1 MIDNLLQYQKEDY
14 NLKQIEIKL
23 SNSEERKKASSAKKI
38 IEGYSETV
46 KILEVKAANLVAE
59 SEKAKAEQEKL
70 IALSSELTNSIET
83 IGDEGEA
90 SFLVKKADE
99 LIAKIKNVSARI
111 NDLANE
117 MQKVIAEFA
126 SQKKAVK
133 EAQATYNEYAPKY
146 AELKKSVQEDKSQIE
161 AKLEAIKKTV
171 DPALMERYAKKR
183 AGKMYPVLFGVET
196 NSNVCGACNM
206 GLPMA
211 ELNKLKNGEVI
222 ECEHCGRLLYQK

>member
-14 NLKQIEIKL
+14 NLKQIENKL

-38 IEGYSETV
+38 IEAYSETV
-46 KILEVKAANLVAE
+46 KMLEVKAANLVAE
-59 SEKAKAEQEKL
+59 SEKAKAEQDKL
-70 IALSSELTNSIET
+70 IALSNELTNSIDT
-83 IGDEGEA
+83 IEDESEA

-99 LIAKIKNVSARI
+99 LIAKIKNLSAHI

-133 EAQATYNEYAPKY
+133 EAQITYNENAPKY
-146 AELKKSVQEDKSQIE
+146 AELKKSVQEEKSQIE
-161 AKLEAIKKTV
+161 AKLEAIKNTV
-171 DPALMERYAKKR
+171 DTSLMERYAKKR
-183 AGKMYPVLFGVET
+183 AGKMYPVLYEVEA
-196 NSNVCGACNM
+196 NSKVCGACNM